1 MPLWLEG
8 NGLTAALLSAPS
20 SPIEVLNTVVRVV
33 CSRDSVGTLRGSK
46 IKDTRAATSQPGRS
60 NRKEQR
66 AHLALFAARGTV
78 AAVAHH
84 ARPSRPSSAR
94 PVRRRHKLLA
104 LPPVLVFICAGGT
117 HVLLLATPRPTLLA
131 VAAAERTVAAVAA
144 EPALPRKKP
153 TSPKHPVRTTLPLTS
168 TERDQTA
175 HSRTS
180 ERMVGRTIVRSASP
194 THRKGIARET
204 RLSRRYEREEYG
216 LT

>member
-66 AHLALFAARGTV
+66 AHLALFAARGTF

-84 ARPSRPSSAR
+84 ARPSSAR

-144 EPALPRKKP
+144 EPALPRKKNNVTQISRQNYVASHLDRLRP
-153 TSPKHPVRTTLPLTS
+153 DCSLTH
-168 TERDQTA
+168 ERA
-175 HSRTS
+175 N
-180 ERMVGRTIVRSASP
+180 GRPNVRSASP

-204 RLSRRYEREEYG
+204 RLSRRYEREECG